1 MIFEKGKV
9 GDKLSSYIMSVGLNG
24 LKGQVIKVEATV
36 RNDKEQCI
44 IIGLPDATIKESRER
59 ILNSL
64 HSLAM
69 DIEMKKLTINLSPAD
84 LKKSGTGFDGAM
96 LLAVVQE
103 LLKKK
108 LPITDDMCIIAALSL
123 DGHLLSFQSLIPTVQ
138 QAIQLG
144 FKRIYLPPI
153 DMNLF
158 AYVTDIELLSFNHI
172 RDIMSH
178 LQGKTS
184 LFTMPLSLS
193 SNTGSQPLEHIEEE
207 SMEDF
212 SAIRGHEDVKRAME
226 ICAAGG
232 HHLLM
237 SGPPGCGKS
246 LMAHAFH
253 SILPDMTHEEMLEV
267 YSIYQLTSQPRGL
280 SLRPPKRAPHH
291 TTSEGAI
298 QGGGRYPKPGEISL
312 AHRGVLFLDE
322 LGHFQRRVIDTL
334 RQPLELGFAT
344 VNRVEGSL
352 EFPAAI
358 NLITATNP
366 CPCGYAGSSE
376 RYCTCSDK
384 QILKYLMKV
393 TGPIIDRIDFVL
405 QMKSTGIFTQS
416 AGESS
421 AAIRVRVTKARNIQR
436 TRYGM
441 NVTNC
446 IVPIKLFEQHM
457 NISSEQLQTVQQVCF
472 EEKLSSRSTTKILR
486 LARTIA
492 DLAGTEHVSD
502 LHLSEAIEWKKKA
515 SAIHTAMTRG
525 G

>member
-1 MIFEKGKV
+1 M
-9 GDKLSSYIMSVGLNG
+9 SSYILCVGLNG

-36 RNDKEQCI
+36 RSDKEQCI

-64 HSLAM
+64 HSLAL
-69 DIEMKKLTINLSPAD
+69 DIEMKKITINLSPAD

-96 LLAVVQE
+96 LLAVIQE

-108 LPITDDMCIIAALSL
+108 LPVTDDICVIAALSL
-123 DGHLLSFQSLIPTVQ
+123 DGHLLHFQGLIPTIQ

-144 FKRIYLPPI
+144 FKRIYLPPMDSGI
-153 DMNLF
+153 F
-158 AYVTDIELLSFNHI
+158 AYVTGTELLSFNHI
-172 RDIMSH
+172 NDVIHH
-178 LQGKTS
+178 LQGKTN
-184 LFTMPLSLS
+184 LFSMPHRPPSPTAITTS
-193 SNTGSQPLEHIEEE
+193 EPE
-207 SMEDF
+207 SDETTEDF
-212 SAIRGHEDVKRAME
+212 SVIRGHEDVKRAME

-237 SGPPGCGKS
+237 TGPPGCGKS
-246 LMAHAFH
+246 LLAHAFH

-267 YSIYQLTSQPRGL
+267 YSIYQLTNQPRGF

-334 RQPLELGFAT
+334 RQPLESGIAT

-358 NLITATNP
+358 NLIAATNP

-376 RYCTCSDK
+376 RYCTCNDK
-384 QILKYLMKV
+384 QILKYIMKV
-393 TGPIIDRIDFVL
+393 TGPILDRIDFVL
-405 QMKSTGIFTQS
+405 QLKSVGIFTQ
-416 AGESS
+416 AKGESS
-421 AAIRVRVTKARNIQR
+421 AVIRSRVTKARTIQR
-436 TRYGM
+436 TRYGK
-441 NVTNC
+441 NITNC
-446 IVPIKLFEQHM
+446 IVPIKSFEQYM
-457 NISSEQLQTVQQVCF
+457 NMTSDQLQFVQQVCF
-472 EEKLSSRSTTKILR
+472 QEKLSSRSTIKILR

-502 LHLSEAIEWKKKA
+502 EHLAEAIDWKKKA